1 MVQLT
6 SDTAHCKAVAASE
19 AALRVDMR
27 GIRAQVVS
35 MRRRATSS
43 RPPVAKRRAKVDLTV
58 RVIVVPG
65 TQEVKGEVSKLISLR
80 GNIVGISGC
89 IVAAYTFCSR
99 VSTVLNRTSMIFLD
113 ASTIFEGG
121 GKGDLVGVTEINSE
135 G

>member
-1 MVQLT
+1 
-6 SDTAHCKAVAASE
+6 
-19 AALRVDMR
+19 MR
-27 GIRAQVVS
+27 GQVVS
-35 MRRRATSS
+35 TRRRATSS
-43 RPPVAKRRAKVDLTV
+43 GPPGAIRRAIVDLTV
-58 RVIVVPG
+58 GVIVVPG

-80 GNIVGISGC
+80 GDVVGISGC